1 MGNAKEAQFAILAEA
16 EGYERPLIVT
26 DLTFAR
32 LLDDI
37 VVPFEID
44 KPFFIDGVPL
54 TKNKIKKLKII
65 KQAKHFQEIFTHLH
79 LNLRRASTNIQKTIG
94 DQYHVRLEAILREG
108 GEDVTSQVIKAFD
121 TTIRPKLKDYMPKR
135 EQLIQATFDVFI
147 QGMKLLGSA
156 GS

>member
-1 MGNAKEAQFAILAEA
+1 MKYASCGLMNVK
-16 EGYERPLIVT
+16 
-26 DLTFAR
+26 
-32 LLDDI
+32 
-37 VVPFEID
+37 
-44 KPFFIDGVPL
+44 
-54 TKNKIKKLKII
+54 KNKIKKLKII